1 MGVVEVVGVEKG
13 EVVVVEKREV
23 EKGEAEEGEVEE
35 GVVEELEVEE
45 VLQQLPSFQELS
57 SDFSGYG
64 GPSSTGG

>member
-1 MGVVEVVGVEKG
+1 M
-13 EVVVVEKREV
+13 
-23 EKGEAEEGEVEE
+23 EEGEVEE